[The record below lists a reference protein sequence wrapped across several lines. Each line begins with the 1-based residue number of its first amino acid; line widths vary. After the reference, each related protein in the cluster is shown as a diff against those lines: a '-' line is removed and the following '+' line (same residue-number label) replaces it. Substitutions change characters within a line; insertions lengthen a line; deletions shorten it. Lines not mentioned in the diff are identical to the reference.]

1 MKKTELPN
9 LYKWKLEKL
18 KSYGEPSGNPAPL
31 ATIGLPFGLN
41 YYELLPFW
49 TTFLRSLGF
58 ETVLSDVS
66 TRDMY
71 MQGQHSI
78 PSDTVC
84 YPAKLMHG
92 HIENLLEKGVDA
104 IFYPCMTYNLDEGR
118 ATNCYN
124 CPVVAYYP
132 ELLKA
137 NVAALA
143 DFDFMMPYFE
153 LADPKRFGQH
163 AAKYFCGKYPQLKKK
178 QVLAAADAAY
188 QELGNY
194 YAEVRAE
201 GQKAIAYADTHG
213 LDIAVI
219 AGRPYHVDPEINHG
233 IDQLIASFGLV
244 IVSEDAVW
252 QLTEAP
258 QVHVLNQWTY
268 HSRMYGAAKYVTK
281 KENAQLIQLVSFG
294 CGIDAI
300 TTDEMRAIC
309 ENGGKLYT
317 QLKIDEISNLGAAK
331 IRIRS
336 MLAAVEEGRKLAKQQ
351 RDA

>member
-1 MKKTELPN
+1 M
-9 LYKWKLEKL
+9 
-18 KSYGEPSGNPAPL
+18 
-31 ATIGLPFGLN
+31 
-41 YYELLPFW
+41 
-49 TTFLRSLGF
+49 
-58 ETVLSDVS
+58 
-66 TRDMY
+66 
-71 MQGQHSI
+71 
-78 PSDTVC
+78 
-84 YPAKLMHG
+84 
-92 HIENLLEKGVDA
+92 
-104 IFYPCMTYNLDEGR
+104 
-118 ATNCYN
+118 
-124 CPVVAYYP
+124 
-132 ELLKA
+132 
-137 NVAALA
+137 
-143 DFDFMMPYFE
+143 
-153 LADPKRFGQH
+153 
-163 AAKYFCGKYPQLKKK
+163 KKK
-178 QVLAAADAAY
+178 QVAEAAGAAY
-188 QELGNY
+188 QELGDY
-194 YAEVRAE
+194 YAQVRAE

-258 QVHVLNQWTY
+258 EVHVLNQWTY

-331 IRIRS
+331 IRVRS

-351 RDA
+351 HTD

>member
-1 MKKTELPN
+1 M
-9 LYKWKLEKL
+9 
-18 KSYGEPSGNPAPL
+18 
-31 ATIGLPFGLN
+31 PFGLN
-41 YYELLPFW
+41 FYELLPFW
-49 TTFLRSLGF
+49 TTFLRALGF

-92 HIENLLEKGVDA
+92 HIENLLEKGVDS

-132 ELLKA
+132 ELLHA

-153 LADPKRFGQH
+153 LTDHKRFVQQ
-163 AAKYFCGKYPQLKKK
+163 AARYFCGKYQQIKKK
-178 QVLAAADAAY
+178 QVAAAAEAAF
-188 QELGNY
+188 QELDNY
-194 YAEVRAE
+194 YAEIRLE

-233 IDQLIASFGLV
+233 IDQLIASFGLI

-252 QLTEAP
+252 QLAEEP
-258 QVHVLNQWTY
+258 KVHVLNQWTY

-300 TTDEMRAIC
+300 TTDEVRAIC
-309 ENGGKLYT
+309 ENGGKIYT

-336 MLAAVEEGRKLAKQQ
+336 MLAAVEEGRKLAEQQ
-351 RDA
+351 SNQHAG